1 MDYRKGVFHAD
12 QQIQRVYFKALPL
25 NSQRTNYHRPPS
37 TYFNPQ
43 SRTPTMTNPS
53 KKAPETAAAHE
64 WLQSFHRLG
73 DSLSPEMWVETFY
86 TPDCTMQFLGQPP
99 VHGHEAII
107 AHFRRQFARLECMK
121 HTIRHVDVT
130 HERIYQ
136 EATVTY
142 VVKGDPEQ
150 RPIEAQGLAVFGK
163 GVGESQISFFT
174 VYLDLEPLRERMREV
189 LGPV

>member
-1 MDYRKGVFHAD
+1 
-12 QQIQRVYFKALPL
+12 
-25 NSQRTNYHRPPS
+25 
-37 TYFNPQ
+37 
-43 SRTPTMTNPS
+43 MTNPS
-53 KKAPETAAAHE
+53 TKAPEIAAAHE

-150 RPIEAQGLAVFGK
+150 RPIEAQGLAVPGAIAGEDEG
-163 GVGESQISFFT
+163 GVRAGLISGMYWSQRYEMHS
-174 VYLDLEPLRERMREV
+174 LS
-189 LGPV
+189 